1 MANTTTQLTISLPAL
16 IKQLKHHV
24 SEDKKAALEALLMLP
39 SEQPEEQLA
48 IKKQMGELASPDELR
63 AAVNA
68 LIEQCK
74 ATPAP
79 SEDDTASLDALLG
92 QMSKASLQTS
102 LQTR

>member
-1 MANTTTQLTISLPAL
+1 
-16 IKQLKHHV
+16 
-24 SEDKKAALEALLMLP
+24 MLP

>member
-1 MANTTTQLTISLPAL
+1 
-16 IKQLKHHV
+16 
-24 SEDKKAALEALLMLP
+24 
-39 SEQPEEQLA
+39 
-48 IKKQMGELASPDELR
+48 MGELASPDELR

-102 LQTR
+102 LQTP